1 MPNFG
6 VWEWLV
12 ILIIVLVIFGASRLK
27 DIGQGLGGA
36 INAFRREVKQGKE
49 EEEDLVADSI
59 RKQEEQTEAYLAV
72 LAPRANWCPKHRP
85 RRHLDWLG

>member
-27 DIGQGLGGA
+27 DIGAGLGGA
-36 INAFRREVKQGKE
+36 INAFRAEVKKGKE
-49 EEEDLVADSI
+49 DEETEG
-59 RKQEEQTEAYLAV
+59 EESKA
-72 LAPRANWCPKHRP
+72 
-85 RRHLDWLG
+85 

>member
-27 DIGQGLGGA
+27 DIGSGLGGA
-36 INAFRREVKQGKE
+36 INAFRQEVKQGKE
-49 EEEDLVADSI
+49 EEEAKEAAKDVKKETARFVGQLQARAVETVCGDS
-59 RKQEEQTEAYLAV
+59 KSLC
-72 LAPRANWCPKHRP
+72 L
-85 RRHLDWLG
+85 

>member
-12 ILIIVLVIFGASRLK
+12 ILVIVLVIFGASRLK

-36 INAFRREVKQGKE
+36 INAFRSEVKKGKE
-49 EEEDLVADSI
+49 EEGE
-59 RKQEEQTEAYLAV
+59 QENAQESKA
-72 LAPRANWCPKHRP
+72 
-85 RRHLDWLG
+85 

>member
-36 INAFRREVKQGKE
+36 INAFRKEVKQGRE
-49 EEEDLVADSI
+49 EEGEGEGDRVSESI
-59 RKQEEQTEAYLAV
+59 RKQEEETEA
-72 LAPRANWCPKHRP
+72 
-85 RRHLDWLG
+85 

>member
-12 ILIIVLVIFGASRLK
+12 ILIIVLVIFGASRLR

-36 INAFRREVKQGKE
+36 INAFRSEVKKGKDT
-49 EEEDLVADSI
+49 EDAKEKGVQD
-59 RKQEEQTEAYLAV
+59 QESEA
-72 LAPRANWCPKHRP
+72 
-85 RRHLDWLG
+85 

>member
-27 DIGQGLGGA
+27 DIGSGLGGA
-36 INAFRREVKQGKE
+36 INAFRKEVKQGKDEEGEDQVGQSIRRQE
-49 EEEDLVADSI
+49 EES
-59 RKQEEQTEAYLAV
+59 EA
-72 LAPRANWCPKHRP
+72 
-85 RRHLDWLG
+85 

>member
-49 EEEDLVADSI
+49 EEGDQISDSI
-59 RKQEEQTEAYLAV
+59 RQQEEETEA
-72 LAPRANWCPKHRP
+72 
-85 RRHLDWLG
+85 